1 MKTKD
6 FIEKL
11 INLRTE
17 IRDLELIPEL
27 KGQLI
32 HDASFKLAQGV
43 SIQKIDSL
51 LHEMNCQ
58 LNLET
63 GLFNKGE

>member
-11 INLRTE
+11 IQVRTE
-17 IRDLELIPEL
+17 IRNLELIPEL

-32 HDASFKLAQGV
+32 HDASFKLAQLLEL
-43 SIQKIDSL
+43 QKIDDL
-51 LHEMNCQ
+51 LHLMNCRGKK
-58 LNLET
+58 E
-63 GLFNKGE
+63 